1 MQIDAF
7 KVWASFTIDRD
18 NFFGMQDKKTKTQSC
33 SFSNR
38 MMKYNIHFPPSK
50 KIDQHVHVCRL
61 KRKYARGLF
70 YVSHAVA
77 AAAAIVLGQR
87 SHHTGTK
94 AGAGIVV
101 QGTSY
106 TIALIS

>member
-1 MQIDAF
+1 MFHPQ
-7 KVWASFTIDRD
+7 
-18 NFFGMQDKKTKTQSC
+18 
-33 SFSNR
+33 
-38 MMKYNIHFPPSK
+38 
-50 KIDQHVHVCRL
+50 KIDQHAHVCRL

-70 YVSHAVA
+70 YVSHAV

>member
-1 MQIDAF
+1 M
-7 KVWASFTIDRD
+7 T
-18 NFFGMQDKKTKTQSC
+18 MTKQNNIQSR

-38 MMKYNIHFPPSK
+38 ITFSTLK
-50 KIDQHVHVCRL
+50 KIDQHAHYCRL

-70 YVSHAVA
+70 YVSHAVAA

>member
-1 MQIDAF
+1 M
-7 KVWASFTIDRD
+7 T
-18 NFFGMQDKKTKTQSC
+18 MTKQNKIQSR

-38 MMKYNIHFPPSK
+38 ITFSTLK
-50 KIDQHVHVCRL
+50 KIDQHAHDCRL

-70 YVSHAVA
+70 YVSHAV
-77 AAAAIVLGQR
+77 AAAIVLGQR